1 MGRIRSSVRG
11 KAFNE
16 TPREPD
22 RIPFRSVSIS
32 VSNGKSLTW
41 NDLERAILRNFQH
54 PVRFNPTMPTYEYRC
69 PKGHEFEHFFRTI
82 SAGEGGMKCPECGET
97 AERKVS
103 GGSGLLF
110 KGSGFYIT
118 DYGKDGKKDQRK
130 ASESSKSDSGS
141 TTDSSA
147 KSSTDKPSKGSGSS
161 DA

>member
-1 MGRIRSSVRG
+1 
-11 KAFNE
+11 
-16 TPREPD
+16 
-22 RIPFRSVSIS
+22 
-32 VSNGKSLTW
+32 
-41 NDLERAILRNFQH
+41 
-54 PVRFNPTMPTYEYRC
+54 MPTYEYRC

-82 SAGEGGMKCPECGET
+82 SSAEGTMKCPECGEV

-130 ASESSKSDSGS
+130 AAEPAKSEGGSSASGGESASKSSGDKSSSKG
-141 TTDSSA
+141 
-147 KSSTDKPSKGSGSS
+147 PGSS